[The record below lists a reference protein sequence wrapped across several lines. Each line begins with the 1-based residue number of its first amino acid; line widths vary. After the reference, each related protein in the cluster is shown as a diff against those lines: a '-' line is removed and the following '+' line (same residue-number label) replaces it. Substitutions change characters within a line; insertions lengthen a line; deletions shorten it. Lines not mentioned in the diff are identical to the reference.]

1 MAAMRQRLLLVAGW
15 IVAAVGAGVVAS
27 GAVSVAGGQV
37 FDRPIRPLNASEVAA
52 LPVDETVAALAS
64 SVRQASGGSQ
74 ADEGV
79 TGEGDGR
86 DTAGAS
92 GSEHPAG
99 PGGVPAGVAEP
110 GSPDFD
116 LPTTPPK
123 VTHVSGGSAS
133 ITTVG
138 DPQLLWAT
146 PRPGYAV
153 AFQFDADFQLTVT
166 FTSEHHRSTISVG
179 RLPGGEITVDTAEEA
194 IR

>member
-27 GAVSVAGGQV
+27 GAVAVAGGQV
-37 FDRPIRPLNASEVAA
+37 FDRPIRPLNATEVAA

-64 SVRQASGGSQ
+64 SIRQASGGSQ
-74 ADEGV
+74 AGEGV
-79 TGEGDGR
+79 TDEGDGR
-86 DTAGAS
+86 DTAGTS

-116 LPTTPPK
+116 LPTAPPK
-123 VTHVSGGSAS
+123 VTTVSGGSAS

-138 DPQLLWAT
+138 DPQILWAT

-153 AFQFDADFQLTVT
+153 AFQFDADYQITVT
-166 FTSEHHRSTISVG
+166 FTSDDHRSTILVG
-179 RLPGGEITVDTAEEA
+179 RLPGGEITVDTGEEA